1 MSQPQ
6 MQMFFSISLAALLLV
21 GGCSSS
27 NSDNREEDAPDDVIG
42 NVNNDSSTSDVS
54 QLSSLAPLEINS
66 ANFEALARQGVEAIN
81 LVRLEQERA
90 QAFDLLAAIDE
101 AGFEVVEG
109 GDAFEGLTLMSQTQ
123 EEISDF
129 ATDYLQSYTCDEGG
143 FLSLRVR
150 DLGDAPV
157 VDRLVNFD
165 SCVLNDS
172 LYNGRIESFDARRSD
187 STMSFAEYSRI
198 TEDALSITGKFI
210 RPYIPITGMQ
220 RIVWENTTFSYVD
233 STGNVRISNLN
244 SRITGNDSQLTIPGN
259 SSESANGFVLLADGT
274 SAGVARQN
282 YEAQLTSSFEL
293 ISFVTQG
300 EPVQINVELDYS
312 SSYYDWEGTSETG
325 FDVPTCPITDLGDT
339 LDIYATADLTDEA
352 PRVVELLPQDPAPQ
366 WQSGSIRMT
375 DLNNGL
381 LVMQPD
387 PEQSENVL
395 FEINA
400 SGEQIVRQ
408 WADGFQVSCPSNVIG
423 CGGVTQ

>member
-1 MSQPQ
+1 
-6 MQMFFSISLAALLLV
+6 
-21 GGCSSS
+21 
-27 NSDNREEDAPDDVIG
+27 
-42 NVNNDSSTSDVS
+42 
-54 QLSSLAPLEINS
+54 
-66 ANFEALARQGVEAIN
+66 
-81 LVRLEQERA
+81 
-90 QAFDLLAAIDE
+90 
-101 AGFEVVEG
+101 
-109 GDAFEGLTLMSQTQ
+109 MSQTQ

-129 ATDYLQSYTCDEGG
+129 ATDYLQFYTCDEGG

-165 SCVLNDS
+165 SCILNDN
-172 LYNGRIESFDARRSD
+172 LYNGRVESFDARRSD
-187 STMSFAEYSRI
+187 STMSFVEYSRS

-220 RIVWENTTFSYVD
+220 RIVWENTTFSFVD

-259 SSESANGFVLLADGT
+259 SFESASGFVLLADGT
-274 SAGVARQN
+274 SVGVARQN

-300 EPVQINVELDYS
+300 EPVQINVDLDYS
-312 SSYYDWEGTSETG
+312 SSYYDWEGTSVTG
-325 FDVPTCPITDLGDT
+325 FDLPTFPITDLGDT

-375 DLNNGL
+375 DLRNGL
-381 LVMQPD
+381 LVIQPD
-387 PEQSENVL
+387 PEQIENVL

-408 WADGFQVSCPSNVIG
+408 WADGFQVNCPSNVIG